1 MNDIM
6 TCDLQTVLQVTP
18 AAQVEA
24 TLVDAAQ
31 RKRSPE

>member
-6 TCDLQTVLQVTP
+6 TCGLQTMLQVTP

-24 TLVDAAQ
+24 TLVNAA
-31 RKRSPE
+31 